1 MPGGGALPPVF
12 LLYRHVI
19 GIFYAVGLFMFL
31 LPPVPGV
38 PVYFAGGIIVVKKAE
53 LEYGFYPAM
62 LICIGV
68 CFSIKV
74 WRMRAR
80 VC

>member
-38 PVYFAGGIIVVKKAE
+38 PVYFAGGIIVV
-53 LEYGFYPAM
+53 
-62 LICIGV
+62 C
-68 CFSIKV
+68 
-74 WRMRAR
+74 
-80 VC
+80 